1 MSAAPKKK
9 PDQNFLDHR
18 APLLAGTVASITGTA
33 ASAGL
38 VLAALSSLGATKSQT
53 TSAIV
58 VLLTFYG
65 LLSIVLSTKFKMPIS
80 IVWST
85 PGAALLISSGALGL
99 PFSSSVGAFIVSGF
113 LLLLTGFWPA
123 LGRLVSSI
131 PRPIA
136 SAMLAGVIFNFC
148 IAPFKSA
155 TDFPWLVL
163 PGLVVWLVLYKYA
176 TVWATPVAM
185 VIIFASTA
193 FARGITVD
201 PAEFW
206 PTIEFVTPTFDIA
219 AILGI
224 SIPLYLVT
232 MASQNI
238 PGIAIMK
245 SFGYEVPFKPVMAST
260 GLASIIAGFFGGMSM
275 NLAAITAALNANEHA
290 HKDANR
296 RWLASVYG
304 GYFYIL
310 IALFTGATVAFVL
323 QAPRELIL
331 AAAGIALLG
340 TIISALS
347 SAVEVAQLRLPAMVT
362 FLVTAS
368 GLSAFSIGSAFWALI
383 AGLLVWG
390 WLQLKSSN

>member
-1 MSAAPKKK
+1 MFKIGSFA
-9 PDQNFLDHR
+9 DHR

-38 VLAALSSLGATKSQT
+38 VLAALTSLGATKSQT

-65 LLSIVLSTKFKMPIS
+65 LLSILLSTRFKMPIS

-85 PGAALLISSGALGL
+85 PGAALLISSGSLGV
-99 PFSSSVGAFIVSGF
+99 PFSSAVGAFIVTGF
-113 LLLLTGFWPA
+113 LLLLTGLWPA

-131 PRPIA
+131 PKPIA

-148 IAPFKSA
+148 IAPFQSA
-155 TDFPWLVL
+155 SDFPWLVL
-163 PGLVVWLVLYKYA
+163 PALIVWLALYKYA
-176 TVWATPVAM
+176 TIWATPAAM
-185 VIIFASTA
+185 VLIFASTA
-193 FARGITVD
+193 IAEGITVD
-201 PAEFW
+201 PSSIL
-206 PTIEFVTPTFDIA
+206 PTLEFVVPTFDLASI
-219 AILGI
+219 IGI
-224 SIPLYLVT
+224 SLPLYLVT

-245 SFGYEVPFKPVMAST
+245 TFGYEVPFKPVMAST
-260 GLASIIAGFFGGMSM
+260 GIAAIVAGFFGGFSM
-275 NLAAITAALNANEHA
+275 NLAAITAALNANDHA
-290 HKDANR
+290 HKDPKR
-296 RWLASVYG
+296 RWLSSVYG
-304 GYFYIL
+304 GYVYL
-310 IALFTGATVAFVL
+310 IVALLAGVTVAFVL
-323 QAPRELIL
+323 QAPRELVL

-347 SAVEVAQLRLPAMVT
+347 SAVEVAELRLPAMVT

-383 AGLLVWG
+383 AGLLVWS
-390 WLQLKSSN
+390 WLSFRKN

>member
-1 MSAAPKKK
+1 MSKIGSFA
-9 PDQNFLDHR
+9 DHR

-38 VLAALSSLGATKSQT
+38 VLAALTSLGATKSQT

-65 LLSIVLSTKFKMPIS
+65 LLSILLSMRFKMPIS

-85 PGAALLISSGALGL
+85 PGAALLISSGTLGV
-99 PFSSSVGAFIVSGF
+99 PFSSAVGAFIVTGI
-113 LLLLTGFWPA
+113 LLLLTGLWPA

-131 PRPIA
+131 PKPIA

-148 IAPFKSA
+148 ISPFKSA
-155 TDFPWLVL
+155 SEFPWLVL
-163 PGLVVWLVLYKYA
+163 PALVIWLVLYKYA
-176 TVWATPVAM
+176 TIWATPAAM

-193 FARGITVD
+193 VAQGITVD
-201 PAEFW
+201 PASIL
-206 PTIEFVTPTFDIA
+206 PTIEFVAPSFDVSSI
-219 AILGI
+219 IGI
-224 SIPLYLVT
+224 SVPLYLVT

-260 GLASIIAGFFGGMSM
+260 GIAAIVAAFFGGFSM
-275 NLAAITAALNANEHA
+275 NLAAITAALNANDHA
-290 HKDANR
+290 HKDPKR

-304 GYFYIL
+304 GYVYLL
-310 IALFTGATVAFVL
+310 IALLAGVTVAFVL
-323 QAPRELIL
+323 QAPRELVL

-340 TIISALS
+340 TIVSALS
-347 SAVEVAQLRLPAMVT
+347 SAVEVVELRLPAMVT

-368 GLSAFSIGSAFWALI
+368 GMSAFSIGSAFWALI
-383 AGLLVWG
+383 AGLIVWG
-390 WLQLKSSN
+390 WLSLKKS